1 MPSAR
6 ELILSGEKRL
16 AEGQH
21 AANARADAEYMLLA
35 TLGVSRANLFA
46 HLDEEI
52 LPLKAAPYLATL
64 ERRVT
69 GEPVQYIIG
78 ETEFYGLPFRV
89 TPDVLIP
96 RPETEHLV
104 EKIIELSARFDQPR
118 IADIGA
124 GSGAI
129 AITLAHKLP
138 HARVTAID
146 ISNAALAIAKGNAG
160 RNDVKERI
168 RFLQGD
174 ILAPVTAEDFE
185 IIVSNPPYVP
195 TADRDSLSVEVR
207 DFEPG
212 LALFAGEDGLEI
224 YRRLIPA
231 AYAQLVPG
239 GYLALEIGYGQQE
252 AIRALLNESG
262 FADIEFLPDLQQIPR
277 VAVARKP

>member
-69 GEPVQYIIG
+69 GEPVQYVIG